1 MEKKLMNWK
10 GEKWPQTI
18 QKQNGGGAGGGGG
31 GGGAA
36 KKHYSTSDKKINI
49 RCNSSTLNIMN
60 LFPKKCGGKK
70 PPKKQK
76 GGGK

>member
-1 MEKKLMNWK
+1 MN
-10 GEKWPQTI
+10 GEKI
-18 QKQNGGGAGGGGG
+18 DELEGGKVTPDHPKTKWWWCWWGW

-36 KKHYSTSDKKINI
+36 IKHYSTSDKKINI